1 MFKAVYRP
9 STLTK
14 SNVVLL
20 GTPFK
25 EELPGAANL
34 RQAFEQGRAGE
45 RAITKSDD
53 GFTVGR
59 VFVGLHNGKG

>member
-25 EELPGAANL
+25 EELPEAANL

-45 RAITKSDD
+45 RAAVKTDD
-53 GFTVGR
+53 GFTAGW
-59 VFVGLHNGKG
+59 VFVGLHYGKG